1 MNIFYPLA
9 APQMNQENGLKYG
22 PIIVLPVMVQTLW
35 KGKQNQSVFSAY
47 KKIACPVLVDARL
60 LMQNDTI

>member
-1 MNIFYPLA
+1 MNILNPLA
-9 APQMNQENGLKYG
+9 ATQMNQENCLKYG

-35 KGKQNQSVFSAY
+35 KGKKNQSVYFAY

-60 LMQNDTI
+60 LMPK